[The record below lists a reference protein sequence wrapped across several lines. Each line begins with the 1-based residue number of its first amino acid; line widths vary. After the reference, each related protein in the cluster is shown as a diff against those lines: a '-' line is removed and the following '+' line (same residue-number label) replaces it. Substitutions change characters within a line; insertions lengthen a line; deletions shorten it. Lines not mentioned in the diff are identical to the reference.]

1 MNDIRMVGILG
12 AGGIGKTTIA
22 KAIYNLIASQFEG
35 SCFLANVRETS
46 KQYLGLVQLQNTLLS
61 KILGHIVKVDSVDE
75 GIIMIKKRLCSKRVL
90 LILDD
95 VDDKL
100 VQLDKLA
107 GEVDWFGLGS
117 RIIITTRDKKV
128 LTNHGVVDDLIY
140 KVKELDCNEALEL
153 ICWNAFK
160 GDKPTDDFL
169 KLMEHAIS
177 YAGCL
182 PLALEV
188 LGSDLVW

>member
-1 MNDIRMVGILG
+1 M
-12 AGGIGKTTIA
+12 
-22 KAIYNLIASQFEG
+22 
-35 SCFLANVRETS
+35 
-46 KQYLGLVQLQNTLLS
+46 
-61 KILGHIVKVDSVDE
+61 KVDNVDE
-75 GIIMIKKRLCSKRVL
+75 GIIMIKKRLYSKRIL

-95 VDDKL
+95 VDDEL

-107 GEVDWFGLGS
+107 REVDWFGLGS

-140 KVKELDCNEALEL
+140 KVKKLDRKESLEL

-160 GDKPTDDFL
+160 GDKPTNDFL
-169 KLMEHAIS
+169 ELMEHAIC
-177 YAGCL
+177 YAGAL

-188 LGSDLVW
+188 LGSDLRGKDIHQWKSALDKYKRIPHTNI